1 MATLGDSSTVY
12 SSVKDYYGK
21 VLASSKDLKTSA
33 CTAGSAPHP
42 LILDIIKRIP
52 HAVTDKFYG
61 CGNPIPLGI
70 QGRSVLDL
78 GSGSGR
84 DCYVAASLV
93 GPQGSV
99 VGVDMTDEQ
108 LQTARE
114 SIAAYSQALGYTP
127 NLKFLTGYIESL
139 AETGVAKESIDVCI
153 SNCVI
158 NLSPDKPRVL
168 KGVYESLRSGG
179 EMHFSDIYADS
190 QLPDSVR
197 THDVLLGEG
206 LAGALYSKE
215 FEQIA
220 SDIGFARPRVLS
232 ISHIDVYDVELKKL
246 VGDTKFYSI
255 TYRLF
260 KVPQP
265 DGERELD
272 QGQTATYL
280 GTIEGCEN
288 EYALDVNNV
297 FPKGVPVKVSGNT
310 AAVLTSAWLAGYFEV
325 TAGSTGSE
333 SQAEM
338 SIQSTESLMAKATLA
353 ALCGASSSASSGC
366 SKPMTK

>member
-127 NLKFLTGYIESL
+127 NL
-139 AETGVAKESIDVCI
+139 
-153 SNCVI
+153 
-158 NLSPDKPRVL
+158 
-168 KGVYESLRSGG
+168 
-179 EMHFSDIYADS
+179 
-190 QLPDSVR
+190 
-197 THDVLLGEG
+197 
-206 LAGALYSKE
+206 
-215 FEQIA
+215 
-220 SDIGFARPRVLS
+220 
-232 ISHIDVYDVELKKL
+232 
-246 VGDTKFYSI
+246 
-255 TYRLF
+255 
-260 KVPQP
+260 
-265 DGERELD
+265 
-272 QGQTATYL
+272 
-280 GTIEGCEN
+280 
-288 EYALDVNNV
+288 
-297 FPKGVPVKVSGNT
+297 
-310 AAVLTSAWLAGYFEV
+310 
-325 TAGSTGSE
+325 
-333 SQAEM
+333 
-338 SIQSTESLMAKATLA
+338 
-353 ALCGASSSASSGC
+353 
-366 SKPMTK
+366 